1 MLVGYLGS
9 LCWTYEQI
17 GLLNTLWEWNSFV
30 CRGLTVSQISLKRR
44 KPAPSSQP
52 GRPFSRTPMHPATP
66 NSKPRC
72 SCPPDPLKSVVLTQ
86 PLGGLCSTLHFVGRS
101 LPSLFEV
108 SSLMAGRW
116 HCWIRSS
123 NSWICSF
130 IHLLIYSTLKTEWV
144 NEQIHKA
151 RLSYPLQYS
160 WAPLVAQLVK
170 NPPAT

>member
-1 MLVGYLGS
+1 MRQSYLS
-9 LCWTYEQI
+9 PITWNLRRHHLC
-17 GLLNTLWEWNSFV
+17 LLFWKE
-30 CRGLTVSQISLKRR
+30 R
-44 KPAPSSQP
+44 KGAK
-52 GRPFSRTPMHPATP
+52 FPATP